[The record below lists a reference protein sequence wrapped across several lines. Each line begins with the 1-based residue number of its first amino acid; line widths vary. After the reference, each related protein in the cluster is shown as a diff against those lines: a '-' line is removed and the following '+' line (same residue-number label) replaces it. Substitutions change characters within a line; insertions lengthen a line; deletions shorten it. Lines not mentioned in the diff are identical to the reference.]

1 MNEVL
6 TSWWTFFKA
15 LMDSYDIDLC
25 IAEGRC
31 LRGRAFTFLSLRLV
45 LAYTKKLE
53 CIDTII
59 HSTMYEASRIEGE
72 KPKEGRWAQNDVKMM
87 E

>member
-1 MNEVL
+1 
-6 TSWWTFFKA
+6 
-15 LMDSYDIDLC
+15 MDSYDIDLC
-25 IAEGRC
+25 IADGSDGGFF
-31 LRGRAFTFLSLRLV
+31 LVIFFTFLSLRFV

-53 CIDTII
+53 YIDTII
-59 HSTMYEASRIEGE
+59 HSVMDEASRIEGE